1 MYFLL
6 LVHRNLGLQDH
17 LEQGYMY
24 AAFVFVLSCV
34 RTPRDG
40 LMKEPNKFIHEG
52 F

>member
-6 LVHRNLGLQDH
+6 LVHRNLGIQDH
-17 LEQGYMY
+17 LEHGYMY

-40 LMKEPNKFIHEG
+40 LIKEPNKFLH
-52 F
+52 